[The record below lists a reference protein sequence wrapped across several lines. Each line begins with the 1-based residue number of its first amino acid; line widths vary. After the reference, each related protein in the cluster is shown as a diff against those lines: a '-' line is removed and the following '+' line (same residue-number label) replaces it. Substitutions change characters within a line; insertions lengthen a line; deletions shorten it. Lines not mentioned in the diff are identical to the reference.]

1 MEFRDSDVESD
12 EDYFIDGE
20 GEEEEEDEESKEE
33 KLIKDFVQDIKNG
46 WVG

>member
-1 MEFRDSDVESD
+1 MDFRDSDVESD

-20 GEEEEEDEESKEE
+20 GEEEEDEESEEE
-33 KLIKDFVQDIKNG
+33 KLIKEFVQDIKNG